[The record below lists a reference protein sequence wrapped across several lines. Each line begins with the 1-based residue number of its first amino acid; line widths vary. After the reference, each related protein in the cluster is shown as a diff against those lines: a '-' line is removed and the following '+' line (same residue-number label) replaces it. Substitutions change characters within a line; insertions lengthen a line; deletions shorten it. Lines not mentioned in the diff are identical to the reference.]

1 MIGWSAGNEPESGKL
16 TGRYRVRAYRPAL
29 KEANRTF
36 NHVADLMEVRRQ
48 ALKLRFWPDGTTEQS
63 HGQVLDLDWDW
74 VEGIPFRD
82 IGELRIGDVIA
93 GKDNLRIIFH
103 VGGRTAPDS
112 LPIIW
117 VLKVFQKKRQDFSV
131 NDLAGFSEKRRHIR
145 RRFYGE

>member
-1 MIGWSAGNEPESGKL
+1 VIVWSAGNEPASGKL

-29 KEANRTF
+29 KEAKSTF
-36 NHVADLMEVRRQ
+36 IRVADLMEVRRQ
-48 ALKLRFWPDGTTEQS
+48 ALKLRFCPDGATELANR
-63 HGQVLDLDWDW
+63 QVLDLNWDW
-74 VEGIPFRD
+74 VEGIPSRD

-93 GKDNLRIIFH
+93 GKDNLRIIFY

-117 VLKVFQKKRQDFSV
+117 VLRVFQKKRQDFSE
-131 NDLAGFSEKRRHIR
+131 NDIAGFREKRRQIR